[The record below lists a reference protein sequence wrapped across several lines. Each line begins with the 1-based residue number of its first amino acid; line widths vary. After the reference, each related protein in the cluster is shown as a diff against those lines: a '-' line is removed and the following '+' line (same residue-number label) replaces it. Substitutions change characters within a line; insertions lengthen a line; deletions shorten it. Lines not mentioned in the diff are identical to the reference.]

1 MHSFKS
7 FRRTECEAGI
17 TLSNKPYEAVDINEM
32 ASDVYN
38 ATIDQSKRRSC
49 EKEYGSGL
57 KSSWYKLNELCM
69 DLKPYFRMKQSN
81 RKGIVTTLGKIYGS
95 NLPMNVDFFQNI
107 DASINDETASMSL
120 SEQAPVAA
128 TKTCEEEAT
137 SGSTVYD
144 KDWLYF
150 PVH

>member
-32 ASDVYN
+32 ALDVYN

-107 DASINDETASMSL
+107 DASINDETASMRGGGDFGLHRLRQGLAVLSCALKSL
-120 SEQAPVAA
+120 VASPSA
-128 TKTCEEEAT
+128 MTT
-137 SGSTVYD
+137 
-144 KDWLYF
+144 
-150 PVH
+150 